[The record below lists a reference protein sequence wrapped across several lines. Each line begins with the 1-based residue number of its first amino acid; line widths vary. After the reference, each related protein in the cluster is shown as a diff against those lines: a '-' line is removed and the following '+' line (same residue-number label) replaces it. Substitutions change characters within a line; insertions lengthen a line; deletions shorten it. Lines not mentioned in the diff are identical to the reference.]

1 MSTYHHGDLPPALL
15 KAAGKILEKEGIAG
29 LSLRELARRAGVS
42 HSAPYRHFPDR
53 DALLA
58 ALATEG
64 FALLRERLESK
75 AGPESAA
82 AYVRFALDN
91 PQRFRL
97 MFGGQIAYDRYPGL
111 REQANAAYAGLEKQ
125 FSQYGSEAGI
135 AAAAAWSLVHG
146 LSHLLLDGHF
156 PEDRKAGA
164 DAFVR
169 RVIGAV
175 RFSVGGQRSA

>member
-1 MSTYHHGDLPPALL
+1 MTTYHHGDLPPALL
-15 KAAGKILEKEGIAG
+15 KAAGKILEKEGLAG

-64 FALLRERLESK
+64 FAQLGQHLAAH
-75 AGPESAA
+75 AGQESAA

-97 MFGGQIAYDRYPGL
+97 MFAGQIAYDRFPQL
-111 REQANAAYAGLEKQ
+111 REQANAAYSELEKQ
-125 FSQYGSEAGI
+125 FSQYGSEAGV
-135 AAAAAWSLVHG
+135 AAAAA
-146 LSHLLLDGHF
+146 
-156 PEDRKAGA
+156 
-164 DAFVR
+164 
-169 RVIGAV
+169 
-175 RFSVGGQRSA
+175 